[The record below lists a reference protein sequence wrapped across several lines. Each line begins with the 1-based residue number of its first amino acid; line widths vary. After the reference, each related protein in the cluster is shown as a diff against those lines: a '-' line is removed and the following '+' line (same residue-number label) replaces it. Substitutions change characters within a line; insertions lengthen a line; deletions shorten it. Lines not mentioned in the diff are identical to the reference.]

1 MPSAWRVSILNPWLV
16 QGSTYT
22 KWILIS
28 RRKKSHHL
36 QQHRWNLWALCLV
49 LEVRE
54 RQYLYELTYLWNLN
68 KKQKQKLVA
77 ASVEEGRVNKGD
89 SEDRQRTETP
99 SYHWV
104 SSGDLMY
111 GMVII
116 ANNAILYTWKFLRE
130 YLKTSHHTHTQR

>member
-1 MPSAWRVSILNPWLV
+1 M
-16 QGSTYT
+16 
-22 KWILIS
+22 
-28 RRKKSHHL
+28 

-54 RQYLYELTYLWNLN
+54 RQYLYELTYLWNLK

-99 SYHWV
+99 SYH
-104 SSGDLMY
+104 
-111 GMVII
+111 
-116 ANNAILYTWKFLRE
+116 
-130 YLKTSHHTHTQR
+130 